1 MDVDGCWLSVFVGD
15 CLLQKKDSR
24 LCIFV
29 CLFGQSY
36 HVCFFWVK
44 SVTKRPMFQKFWVFV
59 GGSIE
64 KSKQSI
70 HKLELIVRPTWLYLQ
85 FENIP

>member
-36 HVCFFWVK
+36 HVCFFL
-44 SVTKRPMFQKFWVFV
+44 
-59 GGSIE
+59 GE
-64 KSKQSI
+64 KCHQTTYVSEVLGFCGREHRKKQA
-70 HKLELIVRPTWLYLQ
+70 VNPQT
-85 FENIP
+85 